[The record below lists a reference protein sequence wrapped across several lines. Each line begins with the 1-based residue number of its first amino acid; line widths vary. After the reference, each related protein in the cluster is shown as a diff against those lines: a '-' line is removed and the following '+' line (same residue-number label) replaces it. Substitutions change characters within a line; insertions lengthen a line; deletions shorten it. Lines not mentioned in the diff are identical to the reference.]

1 MQASWQH
8 FCLGS
13 CGESPLRW
21 SSKALILAGKGYSL
35 CGRPQNNTLAQC
47 LGLFVR
53 TYRTEQTTSLFTLP
67 AGAPVRGRRAAPSP
81 CGSCLS
87 LFVIICHT
95 KHYHLCSSS
104 NSTCTALHCLQEH
117 LYEADEQA
125 PLRQVAWDRLLQLFG
140 DLEDSWASA
149 DGRGLFQQLPLRA
162 VAALAKSDSLAVAS
176 ENTVFAG
183 EGVWSKAVITSSDC
197 SVSCA
202 WEGGK
207 CSCAD
212 SWFAVWKFVAS
223 GVC

>member
-1 MQASWQH
+1 MGGLKTTHLHNALASSSVLTVRNKQLH
-8 FCLGS
+8 SSPCLQ
-13 CGESPLRW
+13 EHLYE
-21 SSKALILAGKGYSL
+21 AD
-35 CGRPQNNTLAQC
+35 
-47 LGLFVR
+47 
-53 TYRTEQTTSLFTLP
+53 EQP
-67 AGAPVRGRRAAPSP
+67 PP

-149 DGRGLFQQLPLRA
+149 DGRALFQQLPLRA

-183 EGVWSKAVITSSDC
+183 EGVWSKAVITSSGC

-212 SWFAVWKFVAS
+212 SWFVVWKFVAS